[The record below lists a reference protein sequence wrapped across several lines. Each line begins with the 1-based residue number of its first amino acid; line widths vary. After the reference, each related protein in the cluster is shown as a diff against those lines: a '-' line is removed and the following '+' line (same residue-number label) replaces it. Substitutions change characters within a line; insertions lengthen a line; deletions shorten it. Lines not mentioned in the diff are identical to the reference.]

1 MNTSK
6 RYRTEQ
12 HFKNEKRIE
21 WAIKNKLAHF
31 APTIS
36 PAPKSDVEIESLS
49 KAIEYYH
56 SNGVK
61 QCIIQPK
68 FMGSYVDVELHKE
81 LENSR
86 FFSRNGYLI
95 HHLDRTKLL
104 EAIAPT
110 HSKMNWKDGICKYLI
125 QTELLPWSAM
135 GNGLIDEEFRTYGKL
150 YEEHL
155 NFVKNSTI
163 YDKIVSLTVSKEFD
177 DYKDN
182 SLNLSKKEL
191 DKLYS
196 NSHHLKRTF
205 EAVDNFNNL
214 DVPYLTKGLE
224 TFKQQL
230 DIFGYKTDKYHFAPF
245 NLLKTYY
252 ENGDEYINDSNIV
265 GYCMFNLKSQNFLI
279 IDFEKTELSEAI
291 QYGNNYYKQLCSM
304 NYEGVVIK
312 PNEIYLE
319 NIVPMFKVRH
329 NDYLTMIYG
338 IDFKHNFKD
347 YWKKRSTRKKER
359 ASINQWKISQALLK
373 IKDVDINENNEY
385 YKELV
390 RKRIL
395 EEEFEESLDKSL

>member
-1 MNTSK
+1 MSK
-6 RYRTEQ
+6 KYKSEQ
-12 HFKNEKRIE
+12 HLKNEKRIE

-95 HHLDRTKLL
+95 HHLDRTSLL

-110 HSKMNWKDGICKYLI
+110 HSKMNWRDGICKYLI

-135 GNGLIDEEFRTYGKL
+135 GNGLIDEEFKSYGKL

-163 YDKIVSLTVSKEFD
+163 YDKIEMLKQSEEYN
-177 DYKDN
+177 DYYTT
-182 SLNLSKKEL
+182 STTLSKKEL
-191 DKLYS
+191 DKAYS
-196 NSHHLKRTF
+196 SNHHLKRNF
-205 EAVDNFNNL
+205 EAVESFNTL
-214 DVPYLTKGLE
+214 DVNALGFGLE
-224 TFKQQL
+224 TFKQQV
-230 DIFGYKTDKYHFAPF
+230 DIFGFKMDNYHFAPF

-279 IDFEKTELSEAI
+279 IDFEKTELLEAI
-291 QYGNNYYKQLCSM
+291 QHGNNYYKQLCSM
-304 NYEGVVIK
+304 NFEGVVIK

-338 IDFKHNFKD
+338 IDFKYNFKD